1 MGDRTLLRE
10 LKRWATEEFN
20 LPPQSLPND
29 NYFKTLCVGPGASI
43 WRYVTQHI
51 FNQRNVRVMRGNLQ
65 WYKVL
70 QDKEL
75 KNVVGQSDA
84 AKRLELQELIE
95 ELRAELNH
103 LDSQINGTE
112 AQLATEEE
120 SINWSWGMVE
130 ENQCRELLLQA
141 FKQRC
146 MKERHVLSEDTRK
159 ISGHSQVLEQL
170 SRKAELEVV
179 FGNEASNS
187 SGDYLNPTGAEP
199 QVLRNVRELCD
210 ERLLFF
216 QSLQESELKTVSST
230 TTHLTREQRT
240 ALFQHWL
247 SAVEDL
253 LRCYPPNQVLSALQY
268 LALGQEITLEEK
280 LASLDVA
287 RDVAALRFRYESN
300 HLLDISKEEEELPPV
315 KSLLQSAW
323 EEVEQSL
330 MELAQTRS
338 QIQQLKTQLHAR
350 KNEAELELLAGE
362 SQTQALAQSVFE
374 LEMQC
379 VMQAAVRDGVRNQCV
394 EMEQH
399 ARDRQQALRNLRSQ
413 WQSITDFRRL
423 VDVRQEQTRG
433 LIKGN
438 STAKTELTRVHKEI
452 GQFVQGKLTPQ
463 FGEVLSAANR
473 LRNSVSQEARQFGNV
488 SLVTL
493 DRRLIEGSPFAFCE
507 QRIPAAWLS
516 IHRLHSS
523 PFHNLCQ
530 SMAFPMYRAPEELYS
545 QALSQHLELRFLRRL
560 RQFHSS
566 SLANVEKQGALLPA
580 PDQQALLLRVLE
592 EDKELLQ
599 SLLPRVWELTQCC
612 SQGLSYGNQV
622 KTAIS
627 YWWDQPAQF
636 ALPDIRKGGLT
647 FQQWLQRWKFAAKA
661 S

>member
-10 LKRWATEEFN
+10 LKRWAIEEFN

-75 KNVVGQSDA
+75 KKVAGQSDA
-84 AKRLELQELIE
+84 AKRLELQEQIE

-112 AQLATEEE
+112 AQLVTEEV
-120 SINWSWGMVE
+120 SINWSWEVVE
-130 ENQCRELLLQA
+130 ENQRRELLLQA

-146 MKERHVLSEDTRK
+146 MNERQVLSEDTRK

-187 SGDYLNPTGAEP
+187 SGEYLNPTGAEP

-216 QSLQESELKTVSST
+216 QSLQESELKMASST
-230 TTHLTREQRT
+230 ATHLTREQRT
-240 ALFQHWL
+240 AVFHHWL
-247 SAVEDL
+247 SAVEDM

-268 LALGQEITLEEK
+268 LALGQEITLQEK

-287 RDVAALRFRYESN
+287 HDVAALRFRYESN

-315 KSLLQSAW
+315 KTLLQSAW

-338 QIQQLKTQLHAR
+338 QIQQLKTQFHAR
-350 KNEAELELLAGE
+350 KNEAELELLGGE

-379 VMQAAVRDGVRNQCV
+379 VMQVAVRDGVRNQCV

-399 ARDRQQALRNLRSQ
+399 ARDRQEALRNLRRQ
-413 WQSITDFRRL
+413 WQSITDFRQL

-473 LRNSVSQEARQFGNV
+473 LHNSVSQEARQFGNV

-493 DRRLIEGSPFAFCE
+493 DRRLIEGE

-560 RQFHSS
+560 LQFHSS

-627 YWWDQPAQF
+627 YWWDQPSQF
-636 ALPDIRKGGLT
+636 ALPDMRKGGLT

>member
-65 WYKVL
+65 WYPL
-70 QDKEL
+70 
-75 KNVVGQSDA
+75 
-84 AKRLELQELIE
+84 
-95 ELRAELNH
+95 
-103 LDSQINGTE
+103 
-112 AQLATEEE
+112 

-170 SRKAELEVV
+170 KAELEVV

-216 QSLQESELKTVSST
+216 QSLQESELKTV
-230 TTHLTREQRT
+230 LTREQRT

-350 KNEAELELLAGE
+350 KNEAELE
-362 SQTQALAQSVFE
+362 SVFE

-493 DRRLIEGSPFAFCE
+493 DRRLIEGE

>member
-1 MGDRTLLRE
+1 MMGDRTLLRE
-10 LKRWATEEFN
+10 LKRWAIEEFN
-20 LPPQSLPND
+20 LPTQSLPND

-51 FNQRNVRVMRGNLQ
+51 FNQRNVRVMRGNLR

-70 QDKEL
+70 HDKEL
-75 KNVVGQSDA
+75 KQVVGQSDA
-84 AKRLELQELIE
+84 AKRFELQEQID
-95 ELRAELNH
+95 ELRVELNH

-112 AQLATEEE
+112 AQLVTEEE
-120 SINWSWGMVE
+120 SINRSWEMVE

-146 MKERHVLSEDTRK
+146 MKERHSLSEDILK

-170 SRKAELEVV
+170 SRRAEVKVV
-179 FGNEASNS
+179 FGNETSNS
-187 SGDYLNPTGAEP
+187 SGDHLNPSGAEP
-199 QVLRNVRELCD
+199 KVVRNIRELCD
-210 ERLLFF
+210 ERLQFF
-216 QSLQESELKTVSST
+216 QSLQESELNMTSST
-230 TTHLTREQRT
+230 ATHLTREQRT
-240 ALFQHWL
+240 AVFQHWL
-247 SAVEDL
+247 STVEDL
-253 LRCYPPNQVLSALQY
+253 LQCYPPNQVLSALQY
-268 LALGQEITLEEK
+268 LAKGQEMALEEM
-280 LASLDVA
+280 LASLGMA

-300 HLLDISKEEEELPPV
+300 HLLDISKEEGELPTV

-338 QIQQLKTQLHAR
+338 RIQQLQTQLHTR
-350 KNEAELELLAGE
+350 KKEAHLELIGGE
-362 SQTQALAQSVFE
+362 SQTDALSLSVFK

-379 VMQAAVRDGVRNQCV
+379 VIQAAVRNGLRDQCV
-394 EMEQH
+394 QMEQH
-399 ARDRQQALRNLRSQ
+399 ASDRQEDLCSLRGQ
-413 WQSITDFRRL
+413 WQNIMDFRQFG
-423 VDVRQEQTRG
+423 DVRQEHISG

-452 GQFVQGKLTPQ
+452 GQFVQGKLVPQ
-463 FGEVLSAANR
+463 FAKVLSAANR

-488 SLVTL
+488 SLLTL
-493 DRRLIEGSPFAFCE
+493 DRRIIEGE
-507 QRIPAAWLS
+507 QRIPASWLS
-516 IHRLHSS
+516 IHRLHSL

-530 SMAFPMYRAPEELYS
+530 SLAFPMYRAPEELYS

-560 RQFHSS
+560 LQLHSS
-566 SLANVEKQGALLPA
+566 SLTNVEKQGALLPA

-592 EDKELLQ
+592 EDKELLK
-599 SLLPRVWELTQCC
+599 SLLPKVWELTQRC
-612 SQGLSYGNQV
+612 SQGLSYGYQV
-622 KTAIS
+622 KIAIS
-627 YWWDQPAQF
+627 HWWDQPAQF

>member
-1 MGDRTLLRE
+1 MYNGSFHCLGDETDSIVR
-10 LKRWATEEFN
+10 LK
-20 LPPQSLPND
+20 
-29 NYFKTLCVGPGASI
+29 K
-43 WRYVTQHI
+43 
-51 FNQRNVRVMRGNLQ
+51 
-65 WYKVL
+65 
-70 QDKEL
+70 
-75 KNVVGQSDA
+75 VVGQSDA
-84 AKRLELQELIE
+84 AKRLELQEQIE
-95 ELRAELNH
+95 DLRAELNH

-112 AQLATEEE
+112 AQLLTEEE
-120 SINWSWGMVE
+120 SINWSWGMVK
-130 ENQCRELLLQA
+130 ENQRRELLLQA

-216 QSLQESELKTVSST
+216 QSLQESELKMASST
-230 TTHLTREQRT
+230 ATHLTREQRT
-240 ALFQHWL
+240 AVFQHWL

-268 LALGQEITLEEK
+268 LALEQEITLEEK

-350 KNEAELELLAGE
+350 KNEAEFELLGGE
-362 SQTQALAQSVFE
+362 SQTQALTQSVFE

-379 VMQAAVRDGVRNQCV
+379 VMQVAVRDGVRNQCV

-399 ARDRQQALRNLRSQ
+399 ARDRQEALRNLRSQ
-413 WQSITDFRRL
+413 WQSITDFRQL

-438 STAKTELTRVHKEI
+438 STAKTELTRMHKEI

-493 DRRLIEGSPFAFCE
+493 DCRLIEGE

-560 RQFHSS
+560 LQFHS

>member
-1 MGDRTLLRE
+1 
-10 LKRWATEEFN
+10 
-20 LPPQSLPND
+20 
-29 NYFKTLCVGPGASI
+29 
-43 WRYVTQHI
+43 
-51 FNQRNVRVMRGNLQ
+51 MRGNLQ

-493 DRRLIEGSPFAFCE
+493 DRRLIEGSYLRRSPFAFCE

>member
-10 LKRWATEEFN
+10 LKR
-20 LPPQSLPND
+20 
-29 NYFKTLCVGPGASI
+29 LCVGPGASI

-51 FNQRNVRVMRGNLQ
+51 FNQSNVRVMRGNLR

-70 QDKEL
+70 HDKEL
-75 KNVVGQSDA
+75 KQVVGQSDA
-84 AKRLELQELIE
+84 AKRFELQEQID
-95 ELRAELNH
+95 ELRVELNH

-112 AQLATEEE
+112 AQLVTEEE
-120 SINWSWGMVE
+120 SINRSWEMVE

-146 MKERHVLSEDTRK
+146 MKERHSLSEDILK

-170 SRKAELEVV
+170 SRRAEVKVV
-179 FGNEASNS
+179 FGNETSNS
-187 SGDYLNPTGAEP
+187 SGDHLNPSGAEP
-199 QVLRNVRELCD
+199 KVLRNIRELCD
-210 ERLLFF
+210 ERLQFF
-216 QSLQESELKTVSST
+216 QSLQESELNMTSST
-230 TTHLTREQRT
+230 ATHLTREQRT
-240 ALFQHWL
+240 AVFQHWL

-253 LRCYPPNQVLSALQY
+253 LQCYPPNQVLSALQY
-268 LALGQEITLEEK
+268 LALGQEMTLEEM
-280 LASLDVA
+280 LASLGMV

-300 HLLDISKEEEELPPV
+300 HLLDISKEEEELPTV

-338 QIQQLKTQLHAR
+338 RIQQLQTR
-350 KNEAELELLAGE
+350 KKEAHLELIGGE
-362 SQTQALAQSVFE
+362 SQTDALSLSVFK

-379 VMQAAVRDGVRNQCV
+379 VIQAAVRNSLRDQCV
-394 EMEQH
+394 QMEQH
-399 ARDRQQALRNLRSQ
+399 ARDRQEDLRNLRSQ
-413 WQSITDFRRL
+413 WQNIMDFRQL
-423 VDVRQEQTRG
+423 GDVRQEQISG

-452 GQFVQGKLTPQ
+452 GQFVQGKLVPQ
-463 FGEVLSAANR
+463 FAKVLSAANR

-488 SLVTL
+488 SLLTL
-493 DRRLIEGSPFAFCE
+493 DRRIIEGE
-507 QRIPAAWLS
+507 QRIPASWLS
-516 IHRLHSS
+516 IHRLHSL

-530 SMAFPMYRAPEELYS
+530 SLAFPMYRAPEELYT

-560 RQFHSS
+560 LQLHSS
-566 SLANVEKQGALLPA
+566 SLTNVEKQGALLPA
-580 PDQQALLLRVLE
+580 PNQQALLLRVLE
-592 EDKELLQ
+592 EDKELLK
-599 SLLPRVWELTQCC
+599 SLLPKVRELTQRC
-612 SQGLSYGNQV
+612 SQGLSYGYQV
-622 KTAIS
+622 KIAIS
-627 YWWDQPAQF
+627 HWWDQPAQF

>member
-75 KNVVGQSDA
+75 KKVAGQSDA
-84 AKRLELQELIE
+84 AKQLDLQEQIE

-120 SINWSWGMVE
+120 SINRSWGMVE
-130 ENQCRELLLQA
+130 ENQRRELILQA

-146 MKERHVLSEDTRK
+146 MKARHSLSEDTRK
-159 ISGHSQVLEQL
+159 ISGHSQALEQL
-170 SRKAELEVV
+170 SRKAEVEVV
-179 FGNEASNS
+179 FGNETSNS

-216 QSLQESELKTVSST
+216 QSLQESELKIESST
-230 TTHLTREQRT
+230 ATHLTREQRT
-240 ALFQHWL
+240 AVFQHWL

-287 RDVAALRFRYESN
+287 RDVAALRFHYESN
-300 HLLDISKEEEELPPV
+300 HLLDIWKEEEELPPV

-323 EEVEQSL
+323 QEVEQSL

-350 KNEAELELLAGE
+350 KKEAELELLCVE
-362 SQTQALAQSVFE
+362 SQTQTLARSVFE

-379 VMQAAVRDGVRNQCV
+379 VMQTAVRDGVQDQCV
-394 EMEQH
+394 QMEQH
-399 ARDRQQALRNLRSQ
+399 ARDRQEALRNLRSQ
-413 WQSITDFRRL
+413 WQSIMDFRQL

-438 STAKTELTRVHKEI
+438 STAKTELTRVHKKI

-463 FGEVLSAANR
+463 LFEVLSAANG
-473 LRNSVSQEARQFGNV
+473 LRNSVSQEAKQFGNV

-493 DRRLIEGSPFAFCE
+493 DRRIIEGE

-523 PFHNLCQ
+523 PFRNLCQ
-530 SMAFPMYRAPEELYS
+530 SLAFPMYRAPEELYS

-560 RQFHSS
+560 LQLHSS

-580 PDQQALLLRVLE
+580 PDQQALLLCVRE
-592 EDKELLQ
+592 EDKKLLQ
-599 SLLPRVWELTQCC
+599 SLLPRVRELNQYC

-636 ALPDIRKGGLT
+636 ALPDICKGGLT

>member
-10 LKRWATEEFN
+10 LKRWAIEEFN

-65 WYKVL
+65 WYPLLKKVA
-70 QDKEL
+70 
-75 KNVVGQSDA
+75 GQSDA
-84 AKRLELQELIE
+84 AKRLELQEQIE

-112 AQLATEEE
+112 AQLVTEEV
-120 SINWSWGMVE
+120 SINWSWEVVE
-130 ENQCRELLLQA
+130 ENQRRELLLQA

-146 MKERHVLSEDTRK
+146 MNERQVLSEDTRK

-170 SRKAELEVV
+170 KAELEVV

-187 SGDYLNPTGAEP
+187 SGEYLNPTGAEP

-216 QSLQESELKTVSST
+216 QSLQESELKMASST
-230 TTHLTREQRT
+230 ATHLTREQRT
-240 ALFQHWL
+240 AVFHHWL
-247 SAVEDL
+247 SAVEDM

-268 LALGQEITLEEK
+268 LALGQEITLQEK

-287 RDVAALRFRYESN
+287 HDVAALRFRYESN

-315 KSLLQSAW
+315 KTLLQSAW

-330 MELAQTRS
+330 MELAQTHWLFP
-338 QIQQLKTQLHAR
+338 QHFL
-350 KNEAELELLAGE
+350 
-362 SQTQALAQSVFE
+362 FE

-379 VMQAAVRDGVRNQCV
+379 VMQVAVRDGVRNQCV

-399 ARDRQQALRNLRSQ
+399 ARDRQEALRNLRRQ
-413 WQSITDFRRL
+413 WQSITDFRQL

-473 LRNSVSQEARQFGNV
+473 LHNSVSQEARQFGNV

-493 DRRLIEGSPFAFCE
+493 DRRLIEGE

-560 RQFHSS
+560 LQFHSS

-627 YWWDQPAQF
+627 YWWDQPSQF
-636 ALPDIRKGGLT
+636 ALPDMRKGGLT

>member
-29 NYFKTLCVGPGASI
+29 NYFKTLCVGPRASI

-75 KNVVGQSDA
+75 KNVAGQSDA
-84 AKRLELQELIE
+84 AKRLELQEQIE

-130 ENQCRELLLQA
+130 ENQRRELLLQA

-159 ISGHSQVLEQL
+159 ISGRSQVLEQL

-230 TTHLTREQRT
+230 ATHLTREQRT

-287 RDVAALRFRYESN
+287 HDVAALRFRYESN

-394 EMEQH
+394 KMEQH
-399 ARDRQQALRNLRSQ
+399 ARDRQEALRNLRSQ

-493 DRRLIEGSPFAFCE
+493 DRRLIEGE

>member
-493 DRRLIEGSPFAFCE
+493 DRRLIEGE